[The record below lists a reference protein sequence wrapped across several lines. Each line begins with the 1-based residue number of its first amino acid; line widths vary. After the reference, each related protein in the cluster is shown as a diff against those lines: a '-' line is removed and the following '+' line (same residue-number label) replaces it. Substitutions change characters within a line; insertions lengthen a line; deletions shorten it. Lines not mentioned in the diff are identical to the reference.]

1 VNDTTIPLF
10 ISCQLVLNEE
20 RHRSISDIF
29 SESSQKRVS
38 GLSFDNLMLSEHAI
52 ICMNIGIA

>member
-1 VNDTTIPLF
+1 MKVVKDTTIPLLPHTF

-38 GLSFDNLMLSEHAI
+38 GLSFDN
-52 ICMNIGIA
+52 